1 MWRKFLFIYTPNK
14 FMYFFYIRIIN
25 VEVKSGFFNNNLWF
39 IVCFDNVLNY
49 PMGFFAFGLADS

>member
-1 MWRKFLFIYTPNK
+1 
-14 FMYFFYIRIIN
+14 MYFFYIRIIN